1 VARLSPANNTELDMT
16 TATATQFEVTIIYNG
31 LPKAV
36 TANSYQAVQ
45 ALLQQALN
53 AFEIHQGR
61 ENLALFTE
69 AGQLLDPNLSVK
81 DAGVTPESKLLLR
94 PRQVSGGV

>member
-1 VARLSPANNTELDMT
+1 MT
-16 TATATQFEVTIIYNG
+16 TATATEFQVTIIYNG
-31 LPKAV
+31 VPKPV
-36 TANSYQAVQ
+36 TASLNEALQ
-45 ALLQQALN
+45 ALLQHALN
-53 AFEIHQGR
+53 AFEVHQGR
-61 ENLALFTE
+61 ENFALFTE